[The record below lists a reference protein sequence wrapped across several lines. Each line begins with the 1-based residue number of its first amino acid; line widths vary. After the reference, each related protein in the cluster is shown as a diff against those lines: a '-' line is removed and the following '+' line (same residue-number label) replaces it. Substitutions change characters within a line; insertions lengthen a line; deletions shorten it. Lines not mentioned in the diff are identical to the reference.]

1 MFLSTLERAARNTPA
16 IVGVTSMGFI
26 FRTIFW
32 LGLAIVIVPPHAR
45 LGAAGGD
52 GDVAWQDIDVG
63 QELHN
68 AAYAAWGLGV
78 DAMSACDTNPE
89 LCKTAASLWDTTVST
104 ATNLTADANTRW
116 KDADAKAVKL
126 AENEPRLPKKIQA
139 RVE

>member
-1 MFLSTLERAARNTPA
+1 
-16 IVGVTSMGFI
+16 MGFI

-32 LGLAIVIVPPHAR
+32 LGLALVIVPPHAR
-45 LGAAGGD
+45 LGAD

-68 AAYAAWGLGV
+68 AAYAAWGLSV
-78 DAMSACDTNPE
+78 DALSACDTNPE
-89 LCKTAASLWDTTVST
+89 LCKTAANLWDTTVST
-104 ATNLTADANTRW
+104 AANLTADVNARW

-126 AENEPRLPKKIQA
+126 AENEHRSPKKIQA

>member
-1 MFLSTLERAARNTPA
+1 
-16 IVGVTSMGFI
+16 MGFI

-32 LGLAIVIVPPHAR
+32 LGLALVILPPHAR

-52 GDVAWQDIDVG
+52 GDIAWQDVDVG

-68 AAYAAWGLGV
+68 AAYAAWAVGV
-78 DAMSACDTNPE
+78 DAMSTCDTNPE
-89 LCKTAASLWDTTVST
+89 LCKAAASLWDSTVST
-104 ATNLTADANTRW
+104 AANLTADANVRW

-126 AENEPRLPKKIQA
+126 AENEPRAPKKIQA